1 MANIERTAELCP
13 EPGGLQPCTNCGSTA
28 AVVEIE
34 RGAAI
39 RVRRLCCG
47 AGPWW
52 LGNGGQAFF
61 ALHGIDVKAEAKA
74 RRHG

>member
-13 EPGGLQPCTNCGSTA
+13 DPGGLQPCTNCGSTA
-28 AVVEIE
+28 AIVEIGHG
-34 RGAAI
+34 RAL
-39 RVRRLCCG
+39 RVRRLCCN

-52 LGNGGQAFF
+52 LGKCVQAFF
-61 ALHGIDVKAEAKA
+61 ALHGVNVLTEAEA

>member
-1 MANIERTAELCP
+1 MANIERTAELCL

-28 AVVEIE
+28 AIVEIG
-34 RGAAI
+34 RGVSV
-39 RVRRLCCG
+39 RVRRLCCS

-52 LGNGGQAFF
+52 LDKGGQAFF
-61 ALHGIDVKAEAKA
+61 ALHGVNVPAEAEA

>member
-1 MANIERTAELCP
+1 MDTIERRAELCP

-28 AVVEIE
+28 AVVEVG
-34 RGAAI
+34 RASGV

-52 LGNGGQAFF
+52 LGEGGRAFF
-61 ALHGIDVKAEAKA
+61 ALHGIDVRAEAEA
-74 RRHG
+74 RRCG